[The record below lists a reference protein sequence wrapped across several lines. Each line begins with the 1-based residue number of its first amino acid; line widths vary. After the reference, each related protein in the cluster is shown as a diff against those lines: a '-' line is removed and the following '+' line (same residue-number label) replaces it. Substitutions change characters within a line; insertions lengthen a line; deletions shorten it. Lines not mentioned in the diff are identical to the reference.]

1 MPCHWRAPI
10 VPGDHR
16 LFDAERIKESHHVT
30 DEMQQG
36 VLVDRLR
43 SVGLTIAAHVNR
55 DSMESSRRQR
65 GKLMPP

>member
-1 MPCHWRAPI
+1 MNT
-10 VPGDHR
+10 
-16 LFDAERIKESHHVT
+16 ERIKEPHYIA

-36 VLVDRLR
+36 VLIDRLR
-43 SVGLTIAAHVNR
+43 PVGLTLAAHVNR

>member
-1 MPCHWRAPI
+1 
-10 VPGDHR
+10 VNT
-16 LFDAERIKESHHVT
+16 ERIKEPHYIA

-36 VLVDRLR
+36 VLIDRLR
-43 SVGLTIAAHVNR
+43 PVGLAAHVNR